1 MNINISYDASANSA
15 PSWFKSAVTFAVGQM
30 NALIAN
36 PITLNLTFS
45 WGQENNIPIRAGAAA
60 QNQSYGGYV
69 NYATLY
75 GALSSHATSADD
87 RTAVAALT
95 ATDPTHGGQ
104 FYVPTAMMK
113 TLGLLNATST
123 SPDGFVG
130 LDSSLNWSPNANGNV
145 GPGQYDPV
153 VSIEHE
159 ISEVMGRV
167 GYLSS
172 SQRPNV
178 YGPIDLFRYT
188 APGQRDLTPG
198 TGSFSI
204 DGHTLQKT
212 FNNPLLG
219 GDAADWSAGTTGD
232 VFGNITAG
240 IPSNFSPADLQLLDV
255 LGYTIGTVPAQ
266 NTSAIAS
273 TPTPAPAAATN
284 NSPAPTPG
292 RRHVTVAQGET
303 VQAPKAFMLDGASGG
318 RTFVF
323 RPDPGQTTVTDFHVA
338 GAQHDTLSF
347 SSSSFS
353 SIADILR
360 HTHQVGSSAVVL
372 LDDSDK
378 VVLQHTTV
386 ADLRQHRSDFKLHA

>member
-1 MNINISYDASANSA
+1 MNINISYDASANAA
-15 PSWFKSAVTFAVGQM
+15 PSWFKSAVSFAVGQM
-30 NALIAN
+30 DALIAD

-75 GALSSHATSADD
+75 GALSSHATSAYDH
-87 RTAVAALT
+87 TALATLT

-104 FYVPTAMMK
+104 YYVPTAMMK
-113 TLGLLNATST
+113 ALGLLNATST
-123 SPDGFVG
+123 APDGFVG
-130 LDSSLNWSPNANGNV
+130 LDSSLNWSPSANGQV
-145 GPGQYDPV
+145 GLGQYDPV
-153 VSIEHE
+153 VCIEHE
-159 ISEVMGRV
+159 LSEILGRV
-167 GYLSS
+167 GYLSN

-178 YGPIDLFRYT
+178 YGPMDLFRYT

-204 DGHTLQKT
+204 DGQTLQKT
-212 FNNPLLG
+212 FNNPILG
-219 GDAADWSAGTTGD
+219 GDAADWAAGTTGD

-240 IPSNFSPADLQLLDV
+240 VASNFSAADLQLLDV
-255 LGYTIGTVPAQ
+255 LGYTIGTVPTQ
-266 NTSAIAS
+266 NTSAVA
-273 TPTPAPAAATN
+273 TPPAPAPATN
-284 NSPAPTPG
+284 TVPAPTAK
-292 RRHVTVAQGET
+292 RQHVTVAQGDT
-303 VQAPKAFMLDGASGG
+303 VQAPKSAMLDGSSGG

-323 RPDPGQTTVTDFHVA
+323 RPDPGQTTVTEFHVA